1 MDATKTITGYDYAM
15 TLDEYGPISASIGV
29 ALDGPMSHRG
39 TVFFASSDESVHCG
53 LWEVDAGRFSCEFAG
68 EGEMVHV
75 VKGRII
81 ATTDEG
87 EVTELGEG
95 DIYTFKPGWKGI
107 WEMPTP
113 MRKFFTTF
121 KA

>member
-1 MDATKTITGYDYAM
+1 MDVVKTDGYAPDM
-15 TLDEYGPISASIGV
+15 ELDEYGPISASIGT

-39 TVFFASSDESVHCG
+39 KIFWAREDESVHCG
-53 LWEVDAGRFSCEFAG
+53 LWGVDAGRFSCSFEG

-75 VKGRII
+75 VEGEII
-81 ATTDEG
+81 ATAGDGT
-87 EVTELGEG
+87 VTRLGVG
-95 DIYTFKPGWKGI
+95 DIFVFTPGWSGV
-107 WEMPTP
+107 WEMPVP

>member
-1 MDATKTITGYDYAM
+1 MDVVKTDGYAPDM
-15 TLDEYGPISASIGV
+15 VLDEYGPINEHIGV

-39 TVFFASSDESVHCG
+39 KVFWSREDDSVTCG
-53 LWEVDAGRFSCEFAG
+53 LWEVDAGRFSCAFDG

-75 VKGRII
+75 VKGEII
-81 ATTDEG
+81 ATEENGT
-87 EVTELGEG
+87 VTRLGEG
-95 DIYTFKPGWKGI
+95 DIFVFAPGWTGV

-121 KA
+121 KS

>member
-1 MDATKTITGYDYAM
+1 MDATRTITGYDYAM
-15 TLDEYGPISASIGV
+15 PLDEYGPISASIGT
-29 ALDGPMSHRG
+29 ALDGPMNHRG
-39 TVFFASSDESVHCG
+39 TIFFASSDESVHCG

-87 EVTELGEG
+87 EVIELGIACISQDWG
-95 DIYTFKPGWKGI
+95 
-107 WEMPTP
+107 
-113 MRKFFTTF
+113 
-121 KA
+121 